1 MASSK
6 KIKESLIKQLQD
18 KGADVEHFKS
28 LVDDYIWYWNQE
40 RAMQKDIKI
49 RGRTYVAVSAAGKK
63 YEKDNPSVKNA
74 TLYNKQKL
82 AILKELGLTTE
93 NIVIDDNEDEL

>member
-1 MASSK
+1 MATPK
-6 KIKESLIKQLQD
+6 KIRESLIKQLQD

-40 RAMQKDIKI
+40 RAMQKDIKE
-49 RGRTYVAVSAAGKK
+49 RGRTYIATSAAGNE

-82 AILKELGLTTE
+82 AILKELGLTTD
-93 NIVIDDNEDEL
+93 NVVSDDDEL